1 MESNRKLITPGE
13 TIISGEEYLP
23 GDGTRRDKEDI
34 VACRYGLSEISDKL
48 VRIIP
53 LSGVYHPRRGN
64 VIIGEIIEV
73 LFNGWLIDFGGAG
86 NGFLSINECPRFINK
101 DELQDTFDF
110 GDLIV
115 AKILGVKAK
124 GIDLTVRIRGL
135 GKLEKGSI
143 MTINPNKV
151 PRVIGKEGSMVNII
165 KDSTGCDV
173 TVGQNGIVWLDA
185 DSLEKELKARK
196 IIEYICDNSYL
207 EGLTDK
213 AKEFADKLGEKN
225 D

>member
-1 MESNRKLITPGE
+1 MDNNRKIVTPGE
-13 TIISGEEYLP
+13 TIISNEEFLP
-23 GDGTRRDKEDI
+23 GEGARREREDI
-34 VACRYGLSEISDKL
+34 VASRYGLADISEKL
-48 VRIIP
+48 VRVIP

-110 GDLIV
+110 GDLLV
-115 AKILGVKAK
+115 AKIIGVKAK

-135 GKLEKGSI
+135 GKLEQGSI
-143 MTINPNKV
+143 MRVNPNKV

-165 KDSTGCDV
+165 KEATGCDV
-173 TVGQNGIVWLDA
+173 TVGQNGIIWLNAEDI
-185 DSLEKELKARK
+185 EKELKAKK

-213 AKEFADKLGEKN
+213 VKEFADKMGETK
-225 D
+225 